1 MISSLT
7 RQVRFTSDLQKKLRA
22 LIECEEHA
30 IRQRKQLE
38 MHLIYHADV
47 GFVGCVVGGDIGNVA
62 MKRVDMMGLREM
74 GLPSDEYDLKVEV
87 KEACDDKDRRFVKPV
102 VSFTTTTGET
112 HRCDESVH
120 GTVVPFGK
128 HIKTL
133 NVKVED
139 STVRFDAFE
148 ADGPTHWLGGTRKHL
163 ANVEGALNDTFS
175 GETLDWSI
183 ADSAEKVSWLVM
195 EGRMHDLDNKL
206 SRLQKLKERILWRYE
221 GRVEDGWHALFGD
234 PENLDLGMTNLR
246 ICTKS
251 EYRQNDLAEGI
262 RDAEN
267 VELSMRRLAKTR
279 LVSGVEKIV
288 DCMFGGVDATEKSRW
303 EKTSHVKTLTELSE
317 LRNVLVDEVWREA
330 KRDTAEVVETRVKYL
345 TMACVDAGLC
355 HHVGK
360 LCKVEAEEGRELKK
374 VKLCRYQL
382 RQIYAN
388 NDGNEIKLSVSG
400 YETALRRMNRV
411 EELCDLESPPG
422 TETAVFNVSRRLMMH
437 CVLDAIAHGRPG
449 APDIAVES
457 NYIYRNRRVLEDKT
471 RGGNGAAEM
480 FMTMI
485 NADKQNRV
493 ITPLIHRYMTRVV
506 AGRNSVDNEEGAKN
520 VVGLFDKDI
529 QPLVCQAVDPHQ
541 WWTARQACQPL
552 AFLDSSEVR
561 TGYNEKK
568 KTEMLVRLMFE
579 DR

>member
-1 MISSLT
+1 MFSRLT

-22 LIECEEHA
+22 LTECEENA
-30 IRQRKQLE
+30 IRERKQLE
-38 MHLIYHADV
+38 MQLIYQADL
-47 GFVGCVVGGDIGNVA
+47 GIVGCVVGGDIGNVT
-62 MKRVDMMGLREM
+62 MKKVDMMGV
-74 GLPSDEYDLKVEV
+74 PSDEYDLKVKV
-87 KEACDDKDRRFVKPV
+87 KDMEEKFVEPV

-112 HRCDESVH
+112 CQCDSSVH
-120 GTVVPFGK
+120 GMVVPFGK

-133 NVKVED
+133 NVKVGD

-148 ADGPTHWLGGTRKHL
+148 ADGPTHWLGGTSKHL

-183 ADSAEKVSWLVM
+183 ADSAETVSWLVM
-195 EGRMHDLDNKL
+195 EGRIHDLDNKL
-206 SRLQKLKERILWRYE
+206 LRLQKLKERIPWRHE
-221 GRVEDGWHALFGD
+221 GRGEDGWHALFGD
-234 PENLDLGMTNLR
+234 PENLDLGMTNMR

-279 LVSGVEKIV
+279 LVSGVEEIV
-288 DCMFGGVDATEKSRW
+288 DGMFGGDGVDATRQSRW
-303 EKTSHVKTLTELSE
+303 ERTSHVKTLKELSE
-317 LRNVLVDEVWREA
+317 LRNVLVDEVWRG
-330 KRDTAEVVETRVKYL
+330 KPGRDTGEVVETRVKYL
-345 TMACVDAGLC
+345 TLACVDAGLC

-360 LCKVEAEEGRELKK
+360 LCKVEAEDGRELTK

-388 NDGNEIKLSVSG
+388 NDGNEIKLGKCG
-400 YETALRRMNRV
+400 YETALRRMTRV
-411 EELCDLESPPG
+411 EELCGSESPSG
-422 TETAVFNVSRRLMMH
+422 TETAMFNVSRRLMMH

-449 APDIAVES
+449 APEVAVES
-457 NYIYRNRRVLEDKT
+457 NYMYRNRRVLEDTNQSGKT
-471 RGGNGAAEM
+471 GATEM

-506 AGRNSVDNEEGAKN
+506 EERNSVHNEEGAIS

-529 QPLVCQAVDPHQ
+529 QPFVSQAVDPHH

-561 TGYNEKK
+561 TGYNEKR